1 MTDQPQQPAAADR
14 QRAWIGSALHETM
27 RELGIPSDWMECR
40 SLRATN
46 SRGVNGV
53 HVQFFVKSDGQ
64 DLLAR
69 ATVFEATFMRHLR
82 RLDTTAKGW
91 VFSMAWVLQPG
102 SFPSSADDAWQ
113 LPMPEPRV
121 DQRSHPRAFASPRR

>member
-1 MTDQPQQPAAADR
+1 MRDQPQQPAAADR
-14 QRAWIGSALHETM
+14 QRAWIGNALREAM
-27 RELGIPSDWMECR
+27 SELGIPSDWMDCR
-40 SLRATN
+40 ALRATN
-46 SRGVNGV
+46 SRGVHGV

-69 ATVFEATFMRHLR
+69 ATLFEGTFIRHLR

-102 SFPSSADDAWQ
+102 SFPAPADDAWQ
-113 LPMPEPRV
+113 LPMSNARAE
-121 DQRSHPRAFASPRR
+121 QRTQPSVPASPRR